1 MRETIKQILFS
12 GSTAQTETFKNYA
25 DVKELGEHILQ
36 SLWQKTVKVNGE
48 LHFISDDKEKRI
60 GFMSDVFGCTGI
72 FALINRMHVELP
84 EEYREDLRDCLINI
98 LLYIENNGYNLA
110 PYISDKKNEI
120 LFSNVYPYIGA
131 MTWTLSLLASIR
143 KATKSGL
150 IDLDQRY
157 DDLVIKHIRKIINKF
172 NESVIGTPENPLG
185 WNYTMDCKKPSLF
198 FTYSVLEAFSDFE
211 DNVMLEDND
220 GNSADT
226 ELLSLINDGKSNS
239 HIEKDWAAT
248 CKKIAEN
255 VWQKYKDILKTD
267 LVSDDFLENIKAVSK
282 EDILKS
288 SSSNALFNTI
298 YIVFILVYGYANV
311 RESETEREDVI
322 VTMDAALQNVQR
334 IYEQLSKENK
344 EYVVDTYYMNYQ
356 SLHEEKKETYIKLLN
371 SERLIDARI
380 VPILVK
386 ANNLVAFYISKYP
399 QKQMSTLFLELFD
412 RMNSQDWVWDNM
424 NYDVENTERYIEA
437 IADFYMYYDTYE
449 KEYAQR
455 LKSKK
460 EREKEAEDRVAKRI
474 EKRLKEQIK
483 QEMAYAHESELEA
496 VKQSYMLENLLRK
509 SIKDSFCELL
519 TATVNHIIEANYGED
534 TVLQEYEKNLQA
546 AFEKMFFSFLD
557 KFVRV
562 NAESDAEIAQLR
574 TKLKEDFEKFADAW
588 ARELKNK
595 TNILVDRLGGDN

>member
-84 EEYREDLRDCLINI
+84 EEYRADLRDCLINI

-298 YIVFILVYGYANV
+298 YIVFILVYGYANI

-588 ARELKNK
+588 ARGLKNK

>member
-84 EEYREDLRDCLINI
+84 EEYRADLRDCLINI

-298 YIVFILVYGYANV
+298 YIVFILVYGYANI

>member
-84 EEYREDLRDCLINI
+84 EEYRADLRDCLINI

>member
-84 EEYREDLRDCLINI
+84 EEYRADLRDCLINI

-588 ARELKNK
+588 ARGLKNK